1 MKRTIVSLM
10 VVMAIILSTSA
21 GVYAQA
27 SGERVVNVTSFKTK
41 WPEKGSQSA
50 RDSLVAIYNTNVTN
64 KNDKILSHREYW
76 HYYTASNKDYLIVEE
91 YADLASME
99 AAGKMDDELIKKAW
113 PDEAKRK
120 AFFDAMEAYFEDWH
134 GDALYHTNPKLS
146 KN

>member
-27 SGERVVNVTSFKTK
+27 SGERVVNVTNLKTV
-41 WPEKGSQSA
+41 WPEKGTQSA
-50 RDSLVAIYNTNVTN
+50 RDSLVAIYNANVTS

-120 AFFDAMEAYFEDWH
+120 AFFDAMESYFEDWH